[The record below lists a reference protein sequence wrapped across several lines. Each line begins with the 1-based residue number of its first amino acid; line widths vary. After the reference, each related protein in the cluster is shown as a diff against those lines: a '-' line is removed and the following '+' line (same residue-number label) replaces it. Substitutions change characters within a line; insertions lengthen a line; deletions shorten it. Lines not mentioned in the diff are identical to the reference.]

1 MAGCYSEVT
10 WNGLGILFEKH
21 SVWRNGDPKG
31 TDKQMCSFEAILCQV
46 KKCNYN
52 WSPSKENEYLT
63 PCLLFPLAILSTVN
77 PLFLASRMALYSI
90 KSVPQRSFPKEK
102 TFRKE

>member
-31 TDKQMCSFEAILCQV
+31 TDKQMYSFEAILCQV

-52 WSPSKENEYLT
+52 WSPSKEKWIFNTL
-63 PCLLFPLAILSTVN
+63 P
-77 PLFLASRMALYSI
+77 SI
-90 KSVPQRSFPKEK
+90 PIGHSQHC
-102 TFRKE
+102 